1 MPSLK
6 SLRNRIGSVKSTQ
19 KITKAMKMVAAA
31 KLRRAQAQAEAARP
45 YAARMA
51 EMMAALAAGAAD
63 NPDAPALLVGTGRD
77 RTHLLVVM
85 TADRGLAGAFNTQV
99 ARAARQRAL
108 ALEAEG
114 KTVKI
119 FAVGRKGRDYLKRDL
134 ADRMMGDV
142 NFVGRKS
149 IEFTHA
155 EAIAQRLVSEFE
167 QGNFDICTLFYNHF
181 VSVIAQRPTMMA
193 LIPTHQPGIANDN
206 RRSETGQ
213 RAMPTEDYEIEPD
226 DGSVLDALLPRNLAV
241 QIYRA
246 LLDSAAGEHGAR
258 MTAMDNAS
266 RNAGD
271 MINRLTLN
279 YNRTR
284 QANIT
289 RELIEIIS
297 GAEAL

>member
-99 ARAARQRAL
+99 ARAARLRAL

-119 FAVGRKGRDYLKRDL
+119 FAIGRKGRDYLKRDL
-134 ADRMMGDV
+134 ADRMIGDV

-149 IEFTHA
+149 IEFTDA

-181 VSVIAQRPTMMA
+181 VSVIAQRPTMMP

>member
-1 MPSLK
+1 
-6 SLRNRIGSVKSTQ
+6 
-19 KITKAMKMVAAA
+19 MVAAA

-51 EMMAALAAGAAD
+51 EMMAALAAGASE
-63 NPDAPALLVGTGRD
+63 NPDAPALLVGTGHD
-77 RTHLLVVM
+77 RTHVLVVM

-99 ARAARQRAL
+99 ARAARLQAL

-114 KTVKI
+114 KKVKI
-119 FAVGRKGRDYLKRDL
+119 FAVGRKGRDFLRRDM
-134 ADRMMGDV
+134 ADRMIGDV

-149 IEFTHA
+149 IEFADA
-155 EAIAQRLVSEFE
+155 EAIAQRLVAEFE
-167 QGNFDICTLFYNHF
+167 AGGFDICTLFYNHF
-181 VSVIAQRPTMMA
+181 VSVIAQRPTSMP
-193 LIPTHQPGIANDN
+193 LIPTHQPSLANDN
-206 RRSETGQ
+206 QRGAPHAASDAAPDGASE
-213 RAMPTEDYEIEPD
+213 AYEIEPD
-226 DGSVLDALLPRNLAV
+226 DGEVLEALLPRNLAV

>member
-1 MPSLK
+1 
-6 SLRNRIGSVKSTQ
+6 
-19 KITKAMKMVAAA
+19 MVAAA

-51 EMMAALAAGAAD
+51 EMMAALAAGASE
-63 NPDAPALLVGTGRD
+63 NPDAPALLVGTGQD
-77 RTHLLVVM
+77 RTHVLVVM

-99 ARAARQRAL
+99 ARAARSQAL
-108 ALEAEG
+108 ALEAAG
-114 KTVKI
+114 KKVKI
-119 FAVGRKGRDYLKRDL
+119 FAVGRKGRDFLRRDM
-134 ADRMMGDV
+134 ADRMIGDV

-149 IEFTHA
+149 IEFADA
-155 EAIAQRLVSEFE
+155 EAIAQRLVAEFE
-167 QGNFDICTLFYNHF
+167 AGGFDICTLFYNHF
-181 VSVIAQRPTMMA
+181 VSVIAQRPTSMP
-193 LIPTHQPGIANDN
+193 LIPTHQPDLANDN
-206 RRSETGQ
+206 Q
-213 RAMPTEDYEIEPD
+213 RNALDAVPDAASQAYEIEPD
-226 DGSVLDALLPRNLAV
+226 DGGVLEALLPRNLAV